1 MLTAGKVTIFD
12 QIKIYLSGHRAQ
24 GTEHRAQSAG
34 HRERT
39 ASGVRPAAWRIWKG
53 EWEKRRRR
61 DEAKVVSDGSPP
73 PESLPR
79 SAGGLG
85 WVLV

>member
-12 QIKIYLSGHRAQ
+12 QIKIYLSGL
-24 GTEHRAQSAG
+24 RAQSSG

-61 DEAKVVSDGSPP
+61 DDAKVVSDGSPP